1 MAEQLI
7 FPKGFMWG
15 AATASYQIE
24 GAYDEDGKGES
35 IWDRFSHTPGKV
47 INGDTGNVA
56 CDHYHRYAEDV
67 ELMKK
72 LGLQT
77 YRFSIAWPRIYPLGK
92 GKVNKAGLEFY
103 SRLVD
108 RLLDAGILPFVTLYH
123 WDLPQALQEIGGWP
137 NRDVAYY
144 FRDYAVTVAE
154 VLGDR
159 VKHWITHNEP
169 WVTAVLGYQMG
180 IHAPGVKDNAASV
193 LAAHNLMLSHGEA
206 VRALR
211 QVIGED
217 AQLGI
222 TLNFSPAYPATD
234 SAEDAA
240 AARKADGFSNRWFL
254 DPIFKSQY
262 PADLLEG
269 WGDLAKKL
277 ELADLTTMSVPIDFL
292 GVNYY
297 TRQLVRHDP
306 QAQGGVAHLHPEG
319 EYTEMDW
326 EVFPQGLY
334 DLLTRLQRDYNPAA
348 LYVTEN
354 GAAFKD
360 VLAPGKKVHDERRIE
375 YLKEHFAA
383 AHRAIQDGVKLRGY
397 YVWSLMDNF
406 EWALGYT
413 KRFGIVYVD
422 YQTQA
427 RIPKESARWYHGV
440 IQENGLKV

>member
-1 MAEQLI
+1 
-7 FPKGFMWG
+7 
-15 AATASYQIE
+15 
-24 GAYDEDGKGES
+24 
-35 IWDRFSHTPGKV
+35 
-47 INGDTGNVA
+47 
-56 CDHYHRYAEDV
+56 
-67 ELMKK
+67 
-72 LGLQT
+72 
-77 YRFSIAWPRIYPLGK
+77 
-92 GKVNKAGLEFY
+92 
-103 SRLVD
+103 
-108 RLLDAGILPFVTLYH
+108 
-123 WDLPQALQEIGGWP
+123 
-137 NRDVAYY
+137 
-144 FRDYAVTVAE
+144 
-154 VLGDR
+154 
-159 VKHWITHNEP
+159 
-169 WVTAVLGYQMG
+169 MG

-211 QVIGED
+211 QVVGKD

-240 AARKADGFSNRWFL
+240 AACKADGFSNRWFL
-254 DPIFKSQY
+254 DPIFKGKYS
-262 PADLLEG
+262 ADLLEG

-277 ELADLTTMSVPIDFL
+277 EMADLTTMSVPIDFL

-297 TRQLVRHDP
+297 TRQVVRHDP

-326 EVFPQGLY
+326 EVFPQGLT
-334 DLLTRLQRDYNPAA
+334 DLLTRLQRDYDPAA

-360 VLAPGKKVHDERRIE
+360 VLEPRKQVRDERRIA
-375 YLKEHFAA
+375 YLQAHFAA
-383 AHRAIQDGVKLRGY
+383 AYRAIQDGVKLRGY

-422 YQTQA
+422 YQKQE
-427 RIPKESARWYHGV
+427 RIPKASARWYHGV
-440 IQENGLKV
+440 IQENGLKA